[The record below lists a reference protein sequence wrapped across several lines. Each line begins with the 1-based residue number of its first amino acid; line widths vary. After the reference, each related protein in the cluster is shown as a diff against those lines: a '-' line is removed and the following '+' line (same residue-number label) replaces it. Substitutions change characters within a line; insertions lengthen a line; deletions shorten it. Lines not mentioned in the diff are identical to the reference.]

1 MDLVPS
7 DGVPTSRIPAVNVA
21 SVPQRSPLR
30 YPGGKTWLI
39 PHIRFWLKA
48 TGAKPTRLIEP
59 FAGGATVSLTAV
71 MEDLADQ
78 CVMAELDNDVAS
90 FWEATLDHSEA
101 LISMVKEF
109 VPSRDAIEDIEASS
123 PQTIAAKG
131 FRTLVLNR
139 TRRGGILAEGAAL
152 NRHGENGKG
161 VTSRWYPETIIKRL
175 HAISHYRDRI
185 IFHES
190 DGLALLEDSLSSSDG
205 STVVFADPPYNAGG
219 KRAGTRLYRFNEIDH
234 HRLFELL
241 SLGNA
246 HFLMTYDKSP
256 EILRLVKAHGFSVA
270 QVLMKNTHHANV
282 PELLITRS
290 PIFC

>member
-1 MDLVPS
+1 MDHVPS
-7 DGVPTSRIPAVNVA
+7 DGVFTSRIPAVNVA

-48 TGAKPTRLIEP
+48 TGAKPRQLIEP

-101 LISMVKEF
+101 LISMVREF
-109 VPSRDAIEDIEASS
+109 VPTRNSILDIELSL
-123 PQTIAAKG
+123 PRTILSRA

-152 NRHGENGKG
+152 NRYGENGKG

-175 HAISHYRDRI
+175 KAISQYRNRL
-185 IFHES
+185 IFHEA
-190 DGLALLEDSLSSSDG
+190 DGLALLENSLSSSDG
-205 STVVFADPPYNAGG
+205 STVVFADPPYSAGG

-234 HRLFELL
+234 QRLFELL
-241 SLGNA
+241 SGSDA
-246 HFLMTYDKSP
+246 DFLMTYDKSP
-256 EILRLVKAHGFSVA
+256 EILGLVSAHGFSVA
-270 QVLMKNTHHANV
+270 QVLMKNTHHASV